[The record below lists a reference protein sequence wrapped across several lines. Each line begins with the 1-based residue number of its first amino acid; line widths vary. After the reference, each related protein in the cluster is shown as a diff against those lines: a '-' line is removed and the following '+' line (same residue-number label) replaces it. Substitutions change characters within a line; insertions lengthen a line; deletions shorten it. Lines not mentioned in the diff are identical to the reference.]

1 MEKNIIKN
9 IIKNPL
15 LEKSNLPYGAP
26 DFSKIE
32 DKHYKEAIFEAMQL
46 QKERVTKII
55 ENKEVPTFENTI
67 IALEKSGKELRSVT
81 NVFFAITSANTNETL
96 EEVQK
101 EVSPKLSSHRD
112 SIFLNNE
119 LFLKIQKIY
128 KEREVLKLDFE
139 SNRLLEFYYE
149 TFIFSGA
156 NLSEKDKQE
165 LKKINEELATLVNQF
180 NLNTL
185 QNRKENALIVTNE
198 EELEGL
204 TKEEKETILQKDGSW
219 KIPLLN
225 TTQQPFFISL
235 KNRETRKKLYEKSWN
250 RAIKGEYSTE
260 KIITKIAKLRAQK
273 AKLLGYNNYAE
284 WALQKSMA
292 KTPEVV
298 FNFFNELLPIATKK
312 VKEEAE
318 EIKKIIS
325 SEGGKIEENIA
336 PYDWDYYAEKVRK
349 QKYDLDES
357 QIKPYFEL
365 FNVLQNGVF
374 YAATK
379 LYGITFKKRKD
390 IPVYHP
396 DVVVYELFEESGEAL
411 GLFYGD
417 FYARES
423 KKGGAWMSSF
433 VTQTKLLEQKPVI
446 YNVCNY
452 TKPSGNAPVLLTYS
466 EVETLYHEFG
476 HALHGFFADQKYPS
490 LSGTA
495 VARDF
500 VEFPSQFNENWAL
513 YPDILKN
520 YAFHYQTKEIIPQSL
535 IEKIKKASSFN
546 QGYAFTE
553 VLLAAFLDM
562 QWHTLSDIEEIDNV
576 TLFEEEQAMKKFP
589 KEVPPRYRSTYF
601 SHIFG
606 GGYGAGY
613 YSYQYSE
620 MLDHDA
626 FNWFEENGGI
636 TRENGQRLRDM
647 VLSRGNTEDYQQMY
661 EKFRGKLPT
670 IMPLLK
676 ARGLE

>member
-1 MEKNIIKN
+1 MEKN

-119 LFLKIQKIY
+119 LFLKIKKIY
-128 KEREVLKLDFE
+128 KEREALKLDFE

-318 EIKKIIS
+318 DIKKIIS

-365 FNVLQNGVF
+365 FNVLENGVF

-390 IPVYHP
+390 IPIYHP

>member
-1 MEKNIIKN
+1 MEKN

-119 LFLKIQKIY
+119 LFLKIKKIY
-128 KEREVLKLDFE
+128 KEREALKLDFE

-318 EIKKIIS
+318 DIKKIIS

-365 FNVLQNGVF
+365 FNVLENGVF

-452 TKPSGNAPVLLTYS
+452 TKPSGNTPVLLTYS

-661 EKFRGKLPT
+661 GKFRGKLPT
-670 IMPLLK
+670 ITPLLK

>member
-1 MEKNIIKN
+1 MEKN

-318 EIKKIIS
+318 DIKKIIS

-365 FNVLQNGVF
+365 FNVLENGVF

-670 IMPLLK
+670 ITPLLK

>member
-1 MEKNIIKN
+1 MEKN

-119 LFLKIQKIY
+119 LFLKIKKIY
-128 KEREVLKLDFE
+128 EEREALKLDFE

-250 RAIKGEYSTE
+250 RAIKGEYATE

-318 EIKKIIS
+318 DIKKIIN

-365 FNVLQNGVF
+365 FNVLENGVF
-374 YAATK
+374 YAATR

-452 TKPSGNAPVLLTYS
+452 TKPSGNATVLLTYS

-670 IMPLLK
+670 ITPLLK

>member
-1 MEKNIIKN
+1 MEKN

-81 NVFFAITSANTNETL
+81 NVFFAITSANTNEIL

-128 KEREVLKLDFE
+128 KEREALKLDFE

-180 NLNTL
+180 NLKTL

-219 KIPLLN
+219 KILLLN

-318 EIKKIIS
+318 DIKKIIS

-365 FNVLQNGVF
+365 FNVLENGVF

-670 IMPLLK
+670 ITPLLK

>member
-1 MEKNIIKN
+1 MEKN

-119 LFLKIQKIY
+119 LFLKIKKIY
-128 KEREVLKLDFE
+128 EEREALKLDFE

-250 RAIKGEYSTE
+250 RAIKGEYATE

-292 KTPEVV
+292 KTPGVV

-318 EIKKIIS
+318 DIKKIIN

-365 FNVLQNGVF
+365 FNVLENGVF
-374 YAATK
+374 YAATR

-513 YPDILKN
+513 YPNILKN

-670 IMPLLK
+670 ITPLLK

>member
-1 MEKNIIKN
+1 MEKN

-119 LFLKIQKIY
+119 LFLKIKKIY
-128 KEREVLKLDFE
+128 KEREALKLDFE

-318 EIKKIIS
+318 DIKKIIS
-325 SEGGKIEENIA
+325 SEGGKIEKNIA

-365 FNVLQNGVF
+365 FNVLENGVF

-676 ARGLE
+676 ARGLK

>member
-1 MEKNIIKN
+1 MEKN

-81 NVFFAITSANTNETL
+81 NVFFAITSANTNEIL

-128 KEREVLKLDFE
+128 KEREALKLDFE

-219 KIPLLN
+219 KILLLN

-318 EIKKIIS
+318 DIKKIIS

-365 FNVLQNGVF
+365 FNVLENGVF

-670 IMPLLK
+670 ITPLLK

>member
-1 MEKNIIKN
+1 MEKN

-46 QKERVTKII
+46 QKEKVTKII

-81 NVFFAITSANTNETL
+81 NVFFAITSANTNEIL

-128 KEREVLKLDFE
+128 KEREALKLDFE

-318 EIKKIIS
+318 DIKKIIS

-365 FNVLQNGVF
+365 FNVLENGVF

-670 IMPLLK
+670 ITPLLK

>member
-1 MEKNIIKN
+1 MEKN

-250 RAIKGEYSTE
+250 RAIKGEYATE

-284 WALQKSMA
+284 WALQKSMT

-318 EIKKIIS
+318 DIKKIIS

-365 FNVLQNGVF
+365 FNVLENGVF

-466 EVETLYHEFG
+466 EVETVYHEFG

>member
-128 KEREVLKLDFE
+128 KEREALKLDFE

-670 IMPLLK
+670 ITPLLK

>member
-1 MEKNIIKN
+1 MEKN

-119 LFLKIQKIY
+119 LFLKIKKIY
-128 KEREVLKLDFE
+128 KEREALKLDFE

-284 WALQKSMA
+284 WALQKSMV

-318 EIKKIIS
+318 DIKKIIS

-365 FNVLQNGVF
+365 FNVLENGVF

-562 QWHTLSDIEEIDNV
+562 QWHTISDIEEIDNV

-670 IMPLLK
+670 ITPLLK

>member
-1 MEKNIIKN
+1 MEKN

-119 LFLKIQKIY
+119 LFLKIKKIY
-128 KEREVLKLDFE
+128 EEREALKLDFE

-235 KNRETRKKLYEKSWN
+235 RNRETRKKLYEKSWN
-250 RAIKGEYSTE
+250 RAIKGEYATE

-318 EIKKIIS
+318 DIKKIIS

-365 FNVLQNGVF
+365 FNVLENGVF

-670 IMPLLK
+670 ITPLLK

>member
-1 MEKNIIKN
+1 MEKN

-128 KEREVLKLDFE
+128 EEREALKLDFE

-250 RAIKGEYSTE
+250 RAIKGEYATE

-318 EIKKIIS
+318 DIKKIIN

-365 FNVLQNGVF
+365 FNVLENGVF
-374 YAATK
+374 YAATR

>member
-9 IIKNPL
+9 LL

-284 WALQKSMA
+284 WALQKSMT

-318 EIKKIIS
+318 DIKKIIS

-365 FNVLQNGVF
+365 FNVLENGVF

>member
-1 MEKNIIKN
+1 MEKN

-119 LFLKIQKIY
+119 LFLKIKKIY
-128 KEREVLKLDFE
+128 EEREALKLDFE

-325 SEGGKIEENIA
+325 SEGGKIEENIT

-365 FNVLQNGVF
+365 FNVLENGVF

-390 IPVYHP
+390 IPIYHP

>member
-1 MEKNIIKN
+1 MEKN

-156 NLSEKDKQE
+156 NLSETDKQE

-185 QNRKENALIVTNE
+185 QNRKENALIVTNK

-318 EIKKIIS
+318 DIKKIIS

-365 FNVLQNGVF
+365 FNVLENGVF

-476 HALHGFFADQKYPS
+476 HALHGFFSDQKYPS

-562 QWHTLSDIEEIDNV
+562 QWHTISDIEEIDNV

-670 IMPLLK
+670 ITPLLK

>member
-1 MEKNIIKN
+1 MEKN

-81 NVFFAITSANTNETL
+81 NIFFAITSANTNEIL

-119 LFLKIQKIY
+119 LFLKIKKIY
-128 KEREVLKLDFE
+128 KEREALKLDFE

-250 RAIKGEYSTE
+250 RAIKGEYATE

-318 EIKKIIS
+318 DIKKIIN

-365 FNVLQNGVF
+365 FNVLENGVF
-374 YAATK
+374 YAATR

-576 TLFEEEQAMKKFP
+576 TLFEEEQAIKKFP

-647 VLSRGNTEDYQQMY
+647 ILSRGNTEDYQQMY

-670 IMPLLK
+670 ITPLLK

>member
-1 MEKNIIKN
+1 MEKN

-119 LFLKIQKIY
+119 LFLKIKKIY
-128 KEREVLKLDFE
+128 EEREALKLDFE

-318 EIKKIIS
+318 DIKKIIS
-325 SEGGKIEENIA
+325 SEGGKIEKNIA

-365 FNVLQNGVF
+365 FNVLENGVF

-661 EKFRGKLPT
+661 GKFRGKLPT
-670 IMPLLK
+670 ITPLLK

>member
-1 MEKNIIKN
+1 MEKN

-46 QKERVTKII
+46 QKEKVTKII

-81 NVFFAITSANTNETL
+81 NVFFAITSANTNEIL

-128 KEREVLKLDFE
+128 EEREALKLDFE

-165 LKKINEELATLVNQF
+165 LKKINEELAILVNQF

-318 EIKKIIS
+318 DIKKIIS

-365 FNVLQNGVF
+365 FNVLENGVF

>member
-1 MEKNIIKN
+1 MEKN

-55 ENKEVPTFENTI
+55 ENKEVPIFENTI

-292 KTPEVV
+292 KTPEFV

-318 EIKKIIS
+318 DIKKIIS
-325 SEGGKIEENIA
+325 SEGGKIEKNIA

-365 FNVLQNGVF
+365 FNVLENGVF

-661 EKFRGKLPT
+661 GKFRGKLPT
-670 IMPLLK
+670 ITPLLK

>member
-1 MEKNIIKN
+1 MEKN

-156 NLSEKDKQE
+156 NLSETDKQE

-185 QNRKENALIVTNE
+185 QNRKENALIVTNK

-318 EIKKIIS
+318 DIKKIIS

-365 FNVLQNGVF
+365 FNVLENGVF

-562 QWHTLSDIEEIDNV
+562 QWHTISDIEEIDNV

-670 IMPLLK
+670 ITPLLK

>member
-1 MEKNIIKN
+1 MEKN

-46 QKERVTKII
+46 RKERVTKII

-128 KEREVLKLDFE
+128 KEREALKLDFE

-318 EIKKIIS
+318 DIKKIIS

-365 FNVLQNGVF
+365 FNVLENGVF

-670 IMPLLK
+670 ITPLLK

>member
-250 RAIKGEYSTE
+250 RAIKGEYATE

-292 KTPEVV
+292 KTPEFV

-318 EIKKIIS
+318 DIKKIIS
-325 SEGGKIEENIA
+325 SEGGKIEKNIA

-365 FNVLQNGVF
+365 FNVLENGVF

>member
-1 MEKNIIKN
+1 MEKN

-128 KEREVLKLDFE
+128 KEREALKLDFE

-250 RAIKGEYSTE
+250 RAIKGEYATE

-318 EIKKIIS
+318 DIKKIIN

-365 FNVLQNGVF
+365 FNVLENGVF
-374 YAATK
+374 YAATR

-647 VLSRGNTEDYQQMY
+647 ILSRGNTEDYQQMY

-670 IMPLLK
+670 ITPLLK

>member
-1 MEKNIIKN
+1 MEKN

-119 LFLKIQKIY
+119 LFLKIKKIY
-128 KEREVLKLDFE
+128 EEREALKLDFE

-318 EIKKIIS
+318 DIKKIIS

-365 FNVLQNGVF
+365 FNVLENGVF

-513 YPDILKN
+513 YSDILKN

-562 QWHTLSDIEEIDNV
+562 QWHTLSDIKEIDNV

-670 IMPLLK
+670 ITPLLK

>member
-1 MEKNIIKN
+1 MEKN

-55 ENKEVPTFENTI
+55 ENKEVPIFENTI

-119 LFLKIQKIY
+119 LFLKIKKIY
-128 KEREVLKLDFE
+128 EEREALKLDFE

-235 KNRETRKKLYEKSWN
+235 RNRETRKKLYEKSWN
-250 RAIKGEYSTE
+250 RAIKGEYATE

-318 EIKKIIS
+318 DIKKIIS

-365 FNVLQNGVF
+365 FNVLENGVF

-661 EKFRGKLPT
+661 GKFRGKLPT
-670 IMPLLK
+670 ITPLLK

>member
-1 MEKNIIKN
+1 MEKN

-119 LFLKIQKIY
+119 LFLKIKKIY
-128 KEREVLKLDFE
+128 KEREALKLDFE

-318 EIKKIIS
+318 DIKKIIS

-365 FNVLQNGVF
+365 FNVLENGVF
-374 YAATK
+374 YAATR

-670 IMPLLK
+670 ITPLLK

>member
-1 MEKNIIKN
+1 M
-9 IIKNPL
+9 
-15 LEKSNLPYGAP
+15 
-26 DFSKIE
+26 
-32 DKHYKEAIFEAMQL
+32 
-46 QKERVTKII
+46 
-55 ENKEVPTFENTI
+55 
-67 IALEKSGKELRSVT
+67 
-81 NVFFAITSANTNETL
+81 
-96 EEVQK
+96 
-101 EVSPKLSSHRD
+101 
-112 SIFLNNE
+112 
-119 LFLKIQKIY
+119 
-128 KEREVLKLDFE
+128 
-139 SNRLLEFYYE
+139 LEFYYE

-318 EIKKIIS
+318 DIKKIIS
-325 SEGGKIEENIA
+325 SEGGKIEKNIA

-365 FNVLQNGVF
+365 FNVLENGVF

-379 LYGITFKKRKD
+379 LYGITFKKRKN

-670 IMPLLK
+670 ITPLLK

>member
-1 MEKNIIKN
+1 MEKN

-55 ENKEVPTFENTI
+55 ENKEVPIFENTI

-119 LFLKIQKIY
+119 LFLKIKKIY
-128 KEREVLKLDFE
+128 EEREALKLDFE

-250 RAIKGEYSTE
+250 RAIKGEYATE

-318 EIKKIIS
+318 DIKKIIN

-365 FNVLQNGVF
+365 FNVLENGVF

-670 IMPLLK
+670 ITPLLK

>member
-1 MEKNIIKN
+1 MEKN

-119 LFLKIQKIY
+119 LFLKIKKIY
-128 KEREVLKLDFE
+128 KEREALKLDFE

-325 SEGGKIEENIA
+325 SEGGKIEENIT

-365 FNVLQNGVF
+365 FNVLENGVF

-390 IPVYHP
+390 IPIYHP

>member
-1 MEKNIIKN
+1 MEKN

-55 ENKEVPTFENTI
+55 ENKEVPIFENTI

-81 NVFFAITSANTNETL
+81 NVFFAITSANTNEIL

-119 LFLKIQKIY
+119 LFLKIKKIY
-128 KEREVLKLDFE
+128 EEREALKLDFE

-250 RAIKGEYSTE
+250 RAIKGEYATE

-349 QKYDLDES
+349 QKYDLDQS

-365 FNVLQNGVF
+365 FNVLENGVF
-374 YAATK
+374 YAATR

-620 MLDHDA
+620 MLDHDV

>member
-1 MEKNIIKN
+1 MEKN

-55 ENKEVPTFENTI
+55 ENKEVPIFENTI

-119 LFLKIQKIY
+119 LFLKIKKIY
-128 KEREVLKLDFE
+128 EEREALKLDFE

-292 KTPEVV
+292 KTPEFV

-318 EIKKIIS
+318 DIKKIIS

-365 FNVLQNGVF
+365 FNVLENGVF

-661 EKFRGKLPT
+661 GKFRGKLPT
-670 IMPLLK
+670 ITPLLK

>member
-1 MEKNIIKN
+1 MEKN

-15 LEKSNLPYGAP
+15 LEKSNLPYGVP

-81 NVFFAITSANTNETL
+81 NVFFAITSANTNEIL

-128 KEREVLKLDFE
+128 KEREALKLDFE

-318 EIKKIIS
+318 DIKKIIS

-336 PYDWDYYAEKVRK
+336 PYDWHYYAEKVRK

-365 FNVLQNGVF
+365 FNVLENGVF
-374 YAATK
+374 YAATR

-670 IMPLLK
+670 ITPLLK

>member
-1 MEKNIIKN
+1 MEKN

-15 LEKSNLPYGAP
+15 LEKSNLPYGTP

-55 ENKEVPTFENTI
+55 ENKEVPTFKNTI

-119 LFLKIQKIY
+119 LFLKIKKIY
-128 KEREVLKLDFE
+128 EEREALKLDFE

-250 RAIKGEYSTE
+250 RAIKGEYATE

-318 EIKKIIS
+318 DIKKIIS

-365 FNVLQNGVF
+365 FNVLENGVF
-374 YAATK
+374 YAATR

-647 VLSRGNTEDYQQMY
+647 VLSRGNTENYQQMY

-670 IMPLLK
+670 ITPLLK

>member
-1 MEKNIIKN
+1 MEKN

-128 KEREVLKLDFE
+128 KEREALKLDFE

-250 RAIKGEYSTE
+250 RAIKGEYATE

-365 FNVLQNGVF
+365 FNVLENGVF
-374 YAATK
+374 YAATR

-576 TLFEEEQAMKKFP
+576 TLFEEEQAIKKFP

-636 TRENGQRLRDM
+636 TRENGQHLRDM

-670 IMPLLK
+670 ITPLLK

>member
-1 MEKNIIKN
+1 MEKN

-26 DFSKIE
+26 DFSQIE

-119 LFLKIQKIY
+119 LFLKIKKIY
-128 KEREVLKLDFE
+128 KEREALKLDFE

-284 WALQKSMA
+284 WVLQKSMA
-292 KTPEVV
+292 KTPGVV

-318 EIKKIIS
+318 DIKKIIS

-365 FNVLQNGVF
+365 FNVLENGVF

-576 TLFEEEQAMKKFP
+576 TLFEEEQAIKKFP

-636 TRENGQRLRDM
+636 TRENGQHLRDM

-670 IMPLLK
+670 ITPLLK

>member
-1 MEKNIIKN
+1 MEKN

-81 NVFFAITSANTNETL
+81 NVFFAITSANTNEIL

-128 KEREVLKLDFE
+128 KEREALKLDFE

-219 KIPLLN
+219 KILLLN

-273 AKLLGYNNYAE
+273 AKLLGYNNYTE

-318 EIKKIIS
+318 DIKKIIS

-365 FNVLQNGVF
+365 FNVLENGVF

-670 IMPLLK
+670 ITPLLK

>member
-1 MEKNIIKN
+1 MEKN

-55 ENKEVPTFENTI
+55 ENKEVPTFKNTI

-81 NVFFAITSANTNETL
+81 NVFFAITSANTNEIL

-119 LFLKIQKIY
+119 LFLKIKKIY
-128 KEREVLKLDFE
+128 EEREALKLDFE

-318 EIKKIIS
+318 DIKKIIN

-365 FNVLQNGVF
+365 FNVLENGVF

-647 VLSRGNTEDYQQMY
+647 ILSRGNTENYQQMY
-661 EKFRGKLPT
+661 EKFRGKLPS

>member
-1 MEKNIIKN
+1 MEKN

-55 ENKEVPTFENTI
+55 ENKEVPIFENTI

-112 SIFLNNE
+112 SIFLKNE
-119 LFLKIQKIY
+119 LFLKIKKIY
-128 KEREVLKLDFE
+128 EEREALKLDFE

-292 KTPEVV
+292 KTPEFV

-318 EIKKIIS
+318 DIKKIIS
-325 SEGGKIEENIA
+325 SEGGKIEKNIA

-365 FNVLQNGVF
+365 FNVLENGVF

-661 EKFRGKLPT
+661 GKFRGKLPT
-670 IMPLLK
+670 ITPLLK